1 MVGQVFDAGN
11 DFALIEVDQ
20 SHQGIPKRNKYRVV
34 VTNPEG
40 IDHQSEGKHHF
51 GYPSIKYKL
60 NCLI

>member
-34 VTNPEG
+34 VTNPDG
-40 IDHQSEGKHHF
+40 IDHQSEGMLF
-51 GYPSIKYKL
+51 
-60 NCLI
+60 

>member
-34 VTNPEG
+34 VTNPDG
-40 IDHQSEGKHHF
+40 IDHQSEGKYF
-51 GYPSIKYKL
+51 FWSILFFIKIYDS
-60 NCLI
+60 